1 MMIEF
6 FAAFTQFAFC
16 QASDQNM
23 LAKYD
28 YRNPTALK
36 ELAASGAQLRSFSEE
51 IMNAAFTA
59 ANEVYAELSAQNEH
73 FKRQYEAQLQF
84 RDDWYLYNQTAEY
97 TFDTFMMI
105 QQRNGKLAPTQG

>member
-1 MMIEF
+1 MH
-6 FAAFTQFAFC
+6 
-16 QASDQNM
+16 
-23 LAKYD
+23 
-28 YRNPTALK
+28 
-36 ELAASGAQLRSFSEE
+36 
-51 IMNAAFTA
+51 
-59 ANEVYAELSAQNEH
+59 VYAEIAGQNEH

>member
-1 MMIEF
+1 
-6 FAAFTQFAFC
+6 
-16 QASDQNM
+16 M

-97 TFDTFMMI
+97 TFGTLMMGR
-105 QQRNGKLAPTQG
+105 QRSGERAPTQG

>member
-1 MMIEF
+1 
-6 FAAFTQFAFC
+6 
-16 QASDQNM
+16 M

-84 RDDWYLYNQTAEY
+84 RDDWYLYNQTADY
-97 TFDTFMMI
+97 TFDTMMMI